1 MASAPRRCGQG
12 LLPVGFFIPGRS
24 LGGLPLQSASVRQGI
39 GSDVFR
45 LGRLSPD
52 YLFLCM
58 YLIVLVIMN
67 LISVIVFYDQSPS
80 TASYPQKLAFL
91 CVPLWSS
98 LGIEAF
104 ILWVC
109 QWGRGTMYVCNL
121 DCGFC

>member
-1 MASAPRRCGQG
+1 
-12 LLPVGFFIPGRS
+12 
-24 LGGLPLQSASVRQGI
+24 
-39 GSDVFR
+39 
-45 LGRLSPD
+45 
-52 YLFLCM
+52 M

-109 QWGRGTMYVCNL
+109 QWGRASGDVVQCMYVIL
-121 DCGFC
+121 TVGFAETIMMVGVRW